1 MGRRIAFL
9 KPKTE
14 YRIYFYYPKGS
25 GNLEDV
31 VEYSSKKKAIIA
43 LKYYIKEHPHY
54 DIKLVKETTTYEEV
68 NIED

>member
-9 KPKTE
+9 KPKIE

-31 VEYSSKKKAIIA
+31 IEYESKKKSIIA
-43 LKYYIKEHPHY
+43 LKHYLKEHPHY
-54 DIKLVKETTTYEEV
+54 NIKLMEETTTYKEV
-68 NIED
+68 KIEI